1 MAVTQ
6 VKIII
11 SKNTGFRKR
20 ILISFSKGGL
30 FYDLKSQNLVHPY
43 KPSENLGTRLNPP

>member
-30 FYDLKSQNLVHPY
+30 FYDFEE
-43 KPSENLGTRLNPP
+43 SEFGSSL